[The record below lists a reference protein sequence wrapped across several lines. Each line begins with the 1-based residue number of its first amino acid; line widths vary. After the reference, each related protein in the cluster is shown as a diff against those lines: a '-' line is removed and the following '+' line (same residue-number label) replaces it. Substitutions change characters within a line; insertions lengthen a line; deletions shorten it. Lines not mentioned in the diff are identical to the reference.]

1 MKWRVH
7 FANDEGEHKLSSVT
21 FDGTWEAL
29 IVWIETTQVIDRV
42 RAILRIIP

>member
-7 FANDEGEHKLSSVT
+7 FASDEGEHKLSSVT
-21 FDGTWEAL
+21 FDGTWNAL
-29 IVWIETTQVIDRV
+29 LIWLTVQDTSKL